1 MTFLNTVVILCAI
14 GWTALGMLGAELSF
28 ARAAAQ
34 RNASQ
39 EAAAG
44 LSRASALL
52 LQRVS
57 SAIAQGAS
65 PRGSFSGID
74 GSDSACAGNAD
85 PCDYLLQ
92 ETFRVT
98 SGAANAS
105 ACVASA
111 NCAQNL
117 EANALVSEGRLS
129 ATIQAAVLSGGDVVY
144 RRSDAVTLRTFAQ
157 PPYAMFSGS
166 RPTSADW
173 TSGASEGDQGGVSSS
188 MFVRAAYLNT
198 QTGTLTD
205 ASSFASSAWANGNVT
220 SGAWRP

>member
-1 MTFLNTVVILCAI
+1 MLCSI
-14 GWTALGMLGAELSF
+14 GWTALGMLSAELSF

-57 SAIAQGAS
+57 TAIAQGAS
-65 PRGSFSGID
+65 PRGPFSGID
-74 GSDSACAGNAD
+74 GSDAACAGNAD
-85 PCDYLLQ
+85 PCDCLLQ

-105 ACVASA
+105 ACVEGA

-129 ATIQAAVLSGGDVVY
+129 ATIQTAVLSGGDVVY
-144 RRSDAVTLRTFAQ
+144 RRSDAVTLRT
-157 PPYAMFSGS
+157 S
-166 RPTSADW
+166 RSRRMRFFP
-173 TSGASEGDQGGVSSS
+173 GAA
-188 MFVRAAYLNT
+188 RHR
-198 QTGTLTD
+198 QTGRPAQAKATRVGCLRRRSYEPLT
-205 ASSFASSAWANGNVT
+205 
-220 SGAWRP
+220 